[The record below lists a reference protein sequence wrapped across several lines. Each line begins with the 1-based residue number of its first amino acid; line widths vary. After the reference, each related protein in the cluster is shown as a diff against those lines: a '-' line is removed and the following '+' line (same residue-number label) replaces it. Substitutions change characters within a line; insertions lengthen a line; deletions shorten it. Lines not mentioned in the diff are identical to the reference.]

1 MHSIEAIAS
10 NNTHTYIHT
19 CIHAHATCM
28 HTNTDMSPTPPQVIC
43 FSVLSLSACLRPR
56 PPPPGPDNLWHF
68 EHVKAMDLSVRR
80 IAGQAI
86 EFCRFPFGLL
96 MRLPLS
102 PCFSPPRTSY
112 FPARWT
118 ALFPDSP
125 SSPMVRNLCCMLT
138 VQALLPSPT
147 ASAAHAI
154 NLASSQDLVI
164 IAVDNQDPPQICY
177 ATQATLD
184 LWVQYPHRNP
194 AYAAQIFDT
203 LRHLV
208 SCTV

>member
-1 MHSIEAIAS
+1 
-10 NNTHTYIHT
+10 
-19 CIHAHATCM
+19 
-28 HTNTDMSPTPPQVIC
+28 
-43 FSVLSLSACLRPR
+43 
-56 PPPPGPDNLWHF
+56 
-68 EHVKAMDLSVRR
+68 
-80 IAGQAI
+80 
-86 EFCRFPFGLL
+86 
-96 MRLPLS
+96 MRLPLF
-102 PCFSPPRTSY
+102 PCFSPPRISY
-112 FPARWT
+112 FPARLT
-118 ALFPDSP
+118 ALFPDPP
-125 SSPMVRNLCCMLT
+125 SSPMVRTWCCMLT

-154 NLASSQDLVI
+154 NLASSQNLVI

-203 LRHLV
+203 LRRLV